1 MEQWR
6 PSENSGICEAM
17 RPSADLFLMIRRIKR
32 INRTLHSNPSAI
44 VRKSLSPATPGSDR
58 HAEQRLSSGDI
69 RSATLPNGLR
79 IVSNLVPYVH
89 SVTLGIWINAGSRE
103 DPEGLEGI
111 AHFIEHAIFKGTRKR
126 DYIDIARCIE
136 EAGGYIDAWTTK
148 EQTCLC
154 VRCLRE
160 HLPLAFDLL
169 ADMVRDPVFPKE
181 EIEKEREVVLEEIAS
196 VNDTPEEL
204 IFEEF
209 DLRSFPGHPLG
220 TPILGTEKS
229 IERFSRKKLR
239 AFMHRHYVPSK
250 MLVTAVGNIGHDEV
264 AQLTESHF
272 GSMEEPPATEES
284 MRKQFDIS
292 EYKPF
297 SVTTKK
303 RIYQSQLLLGTIIP
317 RDDSRF
323 WSLMVLNAMLG
334 SGMSCLLNL
343 ELREKR
349 GLVYQAYS
357 SLSFLDELT
366 TFNIYAGTDKGK
378 APKTLETITE
388 LLNSKALQE
397 PAPDDIRAAK
407 SKMLGSL
414 IMGMEKMTRRM
425 SRIAQDVFYY
435 GRYQSPAEKAALIE
449 AVSEADVAE
458 AAALLSR
465 PEQLSTLIY
474 KASR

>member
-1 MEQWR
+1 
-6 PSENSGICEAM
+6 M
-17 RPSADLFLMIRRIKR
+17 RKSIVPASPGADL
-32 INRTLHSNPSAI
+32 
-44 VRKSLSPATPGSDR
+44 
-58 HAEQRLSSGDI
+58 HAEQRLASGDI

-79 IVSNLVPYVH
+79 IVTNLVPYVH

-103 DPEGLEGI
+103 DPEGLEGL

-126 DYIDIARCIE
+126 DYIEIARCIE

-160 HLPLAFDLL
+160 HLPLGFDLL
-169 ADMVRDPVFPKE
+169 ADLVCNPLFPE
-181 EIEKEREVVLEEIAS
+181 EELEKEREVVLEEIAS

-220 TPILGTEKS
+220 APILGTEKS
-229 IERFSRKKLR
+229 IGRFSRKKLR
-239 AFMHRHYVPSK
+239 AFMRRHYVPSK
-250 MLVTAVGNIGHDEV
+250 MLVTAVGNIDHDEL
-264 AQLTESHF
+264 ARLADACF
-272 GSMEEPPATEES
+272 GHLEEPPADDES
-284 MRKQFDIS
+284 VRRLFDLAA
-292 EYKPF
+292 YQPF
-297 SVTTKK
+297 SVTLKK
-303 RIYQSQLLLGTIIP
+303 RIHQSQLLLGTIIP
-317 RDDSRF
+317 RDDRRF

-357 SLSFLDELT
+357 SLAFLDELT

-388 LLNSKALQE
+388 LLAGRALRE
-397 PAPDDIRAAK
+397 PDPADLRAAK

-435 GRYQSPAEKAALIE
+435 GSIQSPAEKAAMIE
-449 AVSEADVAE
+449 AVTEADVAE
-458 AAALLSR
+458 AAAMISI
-465 PEQLSTLIY
+465 PERLSTLIY
-474 KASR
+474 KAG

>member
-1 MEQWR
+1 M
-6 PSENSGICEAM
+6 
-17 RPSADLFLMIRRIKR
+17 
-32 INRTLHSNPSAI
+32 
-44 VRKSLSPATPGSDR
+44 
-58 HAEQRLSSGDI
+58 
-69 RSATLPNGLR
+69 PNGLR
-79 IVSNLVPYVH
+79 IFGERVPYVH
-89 SVTLGIWINAGSRE
+89 SVTVGIWINAGSRE
-103 DPEGLEGI
+103 DPEGLEGL
-111 AHFIEHAIFKGTRKR
+111 AHFIEHAIFKGTKKR

-148 EQTCLC
+148 EQTCIC

-169 ADMVRDPVFPKE
+169 ADLVCNPLLPE
-181 EIEKEREVVLEEIAS
+181 AELEKEREVVLEEIAS

-220 TPILGTEKS
+220 APILGTEKS
-229 IERFSRKKLR
+229 IEHFSRKKLR
-239 AFMHRHYVPSK
+239 NFMRRYYVPSK
-250 MLVTAVGNIGHDEV
+250 MLVTAVGNISHDEV
-264 AQLTESHF
+264 ARLAESHF
-272 GSMEEPPATEES
+272 GSMEEPPASEES
-284 MRKQFDIS
+284 RRKQFDILD
-292 EYKPF
+292 YKPF
-297 SVTTKK
+297 SVTHKK

-317 RDDSRF
+317 RDDQRF

-357 SLSFLDELT
+357 SLAFFDELT

-378 APKTLETITE
+378 APKTLETITA
-388 LLNSKALQE
+388 LLGSKALQS
-397 PAPDDIRAAK
+397 PDPDDLKAAK

-414 IMGMEKMTRRM
+414 ILGMEKMTRRM

-435 GRYQSPAEKAALIE
+435 GCHQPPAEKAAMIE

-458 AAALLSR
+458 AAAMISR
-465 PEQLSTLIY
+465 PEKLSTLIY

>member
-1 MEQWR
+1 
-6 PSENSGICEAM
+6 M
-17 RPSADLFLMIRRIKR
+17 RKR
-32 INRTLHSNPSAI
+32 IVSAS
-44 VRKSLSPATPGSDR
+44 VGTARNT
-58 HAEQRLSSGDI
+58 EQRLASGEL
-69 RSATLPNGLR
+69 RSATLGNGLR

-89 SVTLGIWINAGSRE
+89 SITLGIWINAGSRE
-103 DPEGLEGI
+103 DPEGLEGL

-126 DYIDIARCIE
+126 DYIEIARCIE

-148 EQTCLC
+148 EQTCIC

-169 ADMVRDPVFPKE
+169 ADLVCEPVFPE
-181 EIEKEREVVLEEIAS
+181 EELEKEREVVLEEIAS

-220 TPILGTEKS
+220 APILGTAKS

-239 AFMHRHYVPSK
+239 RFMRRHYVPSK
-250 MLVTAVGNIGHDEV
+250 MLVTAVGNVDHNEL
-264 AQLTESHF
+264 ARLAETHF
-272 GSMEEPPATEES
+272 GYLKEPAADEDSLRRSFELS
-284 MRKQFDIS
+284 AYQ
-292 EYKPF
+292 PF
-297 SVTTKK
+297 SVSRKK
-303 RIYQSQLLLGTIIP
+303 RIYQSQLLFGTVIP
-317 RDDSRF
+317 RDDRRF

-334 SGMSCLLNL
+334 SGMSCILNL

-357 SLSFLDELT
+357 SLAFLDELT

-378 APKTLETITE
+378 APKTLETIAE
-388 LLNSKALQE
+388 LLNGKALRE
-397 PAPDDIRAAK
+397 PAPEELSAAK

-414 IMGMEKMTRRM
+414 ILGMEKMTRRM
-425 SRIAQDVFYY
+425 SHIAQDVFYY
-435 GRYQSPAEKAALIE
+435 GNYQPPAEKAAMIE
-449 AVSEADVAE
+449 AVTETDVAE

-465 PEQLSTLIY
+465 PEQLSMLIY
-474 KASR
+474 KAGK

>member
-1 MEQWR
+1 
-6 PSENSGICEAM
+6 M
-17 RPSADLFLMIRRIKR
+17 RK
-32 INRTLHSNPSAI
+32 TT
-44 VRKSLSPATPGSDR
+44 VPAKPGADR
-58 HAEQRLSSGDI
+58 HSEQRLASGDI
-69 RSATLPNGLR
+69 RGATLPNGLR
-79 IVSNLVPYVH
+79 VFSELVPYVH
-89 SVTLGIWINAGSRE
+89 SVTVGIWINAGSRE
-103 DPEGLEGI
+103 DPEGLEGL
-111 AHFIEHAIFKGTRKR
+111 AHFIEHAIFKGTKKR

-148 EQTCLC
+148 EQTCIC

-169 ADMVRDPVFPKE
+169 ADLICNPLLPE
-181 EIEKEREVVLEEIAS
+181 EELEKEREVVLEEIAS

-220 TPILGTEKS
+220 APILGTEKS

-239 AFMHRHYVPSK
+239 NFMRRHYVPSK
-250 MLVTAVGNIGHDEV
+250 MLVTAVGNIDHDEV
-264 AQLTESHF
+264 ARLAESHF
-272 GSMEEPPATEES
+272 GSMKEPPASEES
-284 MRKQFDIS
+284 MRKLFDLAD
-292 EYKPF
+292 YQPF
-297 SVTTKK
+297 SVSRKK
-303 RIYQSQLLLGTIIP
+303 RIYQSQLLLGTVIP
-317 RDDSRF
+317 RDDRQF

-357 SLSFLDELT
+357 SLAFLDELT

-378 APKTLETITE
+378 APKTLETITA
-388 LLNSKALQE
+388 LLGSKTLQS
-397 PAPDDIRAAK
+397 PDPDDLKAAK

-414 IMGMEKMTRRM
+414 ILGMEKMARRM

-435 GRYQSPAEKAALIE
+435 GTHQPPAEKAALIE
-449 AVSEADVAE
+449 AVSADDVAE
-458 AAALLSR
+458 AAAIVSR
-465 PEQLSTLIY
+465 PEKLSTLIY